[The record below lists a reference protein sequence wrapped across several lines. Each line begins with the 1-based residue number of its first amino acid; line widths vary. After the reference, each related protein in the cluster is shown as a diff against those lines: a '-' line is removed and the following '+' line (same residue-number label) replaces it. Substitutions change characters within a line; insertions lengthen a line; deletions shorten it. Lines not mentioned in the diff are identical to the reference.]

1 MTELSHVWRFVARTP
16 WAILP
21 EKLDEI
27 LAFLQLHE
35 SGVRFTAEELQA
47 RIGDPPRRQTQVAS
61 RTGIIPVYG
70 TIVPRAGMMTDLSGA
85 VAAEQLA
92 REVRAFAAD
101 PGVDRIVLDI
111 NSPGGNVVGLPEL
124 AAEIRAAR
132 DVKPVIAVANP
143 MAASAAYHIAAQA
156 SEIAVTPSGAVGSIG
171 VFAMH
176 EDISRAIEGQG
187 RKVTMISAGKFKT
200 EGNPFE
206 PLTDEARATIQDNV
220 DVAYNRFVADVAKGR
235 GVSEDLVRAGFGEG
249 RMVHAERAV
258 EQRMADRIET
268 FDQVIARLA
277 SGSPAVATGT
287 RFAAAAGADA
297 ALTHDAAGQA
307 PANVAAMFRLIEHET
322 RH

>member
-1 MTELSHVWRFVARTP
+1 MSELNYVLRFVARNP

-27 LAFLQLHE
+27 LALLQLHE
-35 SGVRFTAEELQA
+35 AGVRFTAEEIHA
-47 RIGDPPRRQTQVAS
+47 RIGDPPRRQTQVAG

-85 VAAEQLA
+85 VAAEQLG

-132 DVKPVIAVANP
+132 DIKPVVAVANS
-143 MAASAAYHIAAQA
+143 MAASAAYWLAAQA

-176 EDISRAIEGQG
+176 EDLSRAVEGQG
-187 RKVTMISAGKFKT
+187 RKVTMISAGKYKT

-206 PLTDEARATIQDNV
+206 PLSDEARASIQE
-220 DVAYNRFVADVAKGR
+220 DVNTVYGRFVADVARGR

-249 RMVHAERAV
+249 RMVQAERAL
-258 EQRMADRIET
+258 EQRMVDRIET
-268 FDQVIARLA
+268 FDQVMARLTA
-277 SGSPAVATGT
+277 AVSATAGN
-287 RFAAAAGADA
+287 RFAAAAGAAA
-297 ALTHDAAGQA
+297 ALTRDGAGQA
-307 PANVAAMFRLIEHET
+307 PANVAATLRLIELDT
-322 RH
+322 SK